1 MFCVQNMGGKTV
13 RRVAQRLQGSVN
25 DKVGGGTVNK
35 VCVYWLSGRCT
46 RNPCRFL
53 HLESPTSKPSKQSQD
68 RRSNTWNR
76 SPSNS
81 VKNSSTSHG
90 GGFET
95 ESKIARKTQST
106 VCQYLLS
113 ADCMRGEKCEDL
125 HSWFCG
131 NGLAMVARLDGHNK
145 AVTGIAFPSGSDKL
159 LTGCKDKTV
168 RVWDSNTGQ
177 CVRGVNMSGEVG
189 SLICHDPWVFVGL
202 TNAVKAWNIETKE
215 ELNLT
220 GPVGQVYAVTSKKG
234 VLFAGTQDGTIL
246 AWKSNSQTNCH
257 DLVASMK
264 GHSGGVVSLVGDAKN
279 RLYSGSMDHTIR
291 VWESDTFECIHT
303 LNGHTDVVMSVGL
316 WDVFLLSCSL
326 DGTIKVWAPTEG
338 GGREVCY
345 THKEGHGVLA
355 LGGICDAEA
364 KPILL
369 CSCNDNSVR
378 LYDLPSF
385 AERGRLF
392 TKSEVR
398 TIEKGPSGLFFT
410 GDGMG
415 QVTVWKLAGEASA
428 AASCTLASD
437 KPMSA
442 P

>member
-1 MFCVQNMGGKTV
+1 MGGKTV
-13 RRVAQRLQGSVN
+13 RRVAKRLQGSVN

-68 RRSNTWNR
+68 RRSNTWHR

-125 HSWFCG
+125 HSWIIPISASNRFLDFVHRLLPELPFL
-131 NGLAMVARLDGHNK
+131 LAP
-145 AVTGIAFPSGSDKL
+145 TSF

-168 RVWDSNTGQ
+168 RVWDGTTGQ
-177 CVRGVNMSGEVG
+177 CVGGVNMSGEVG

-202 TNAVKAWNIETKE
+202 TNAVKAWNIQTQE

-220 GPVGQVYAVTSKKG
+220 GPVGQVYALTSKKG

-246 AWKSNSQTNCH
+246 AWKSNSQTNCPE
-257 DLVASMK
+257 LVASMK

-316 WDVFLLSCSL
+316 WGVFFIVLFIGWNNKGLGLYSDCAS
-326 DGTIKVWAPTEG
+326 TEQVWAPTEG
-338 GGREVCY
+338 GGIEVCY
-345 THKEGHGVLA
+345 THKEGHEKQVQRLHVH
-355 LGGICDAEA
+355 
-364 KPILL
+364 LL
-369 CSCNDNSVR
+369 RTNQCPRPVKVPDEEDPGFPRSGCG
-378 LYDLPSF
+378 SF
-385 AERGRLF
+385 RIGHR
-392 TKSEVR
+392 S
-398 TIEKGPSGLFFT
+398 IE
-410 GDGMG
+410 
-415 QVTVWKLAGEASA
+415 
-428 AASCTLASD
+428 
-437 KPMSA
+437 
-442 P
+442 